1 MNTYPDIP
9 SFFAEQGPEHIERFV
24 SLNLDL
30 SQRIYALLQNHGWT
44 ESNLARALGISEA
57 VVSLRLGGTY
67 DWRLRELVGWKVMLG
82 ERLIMITEY
91 NVPLI
96 GR

>member
-24 SLNLDL
+24 SLNLNL

-44 ESNLARALGISEA
+44 ESNLARAMDLGEA
-57 VVSLRLGGTY
+57 DISLRLSGTY
-67 DWRLRELVGWKVMLG
+67 DWSLRELVELEGVLG
-82 ERLIMITEY
+82 AEVLRVTQEGLT
-91 NVPLI
+91 
-96 GR
+96 